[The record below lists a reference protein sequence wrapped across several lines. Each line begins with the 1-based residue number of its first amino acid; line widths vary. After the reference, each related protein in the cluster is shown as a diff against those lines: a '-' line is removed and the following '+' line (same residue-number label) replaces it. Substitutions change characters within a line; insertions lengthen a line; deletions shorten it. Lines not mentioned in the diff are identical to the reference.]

1 MIKKIGHLFVILFCA
16 FGFFNNA
23 KADINAAKRSVP
35 RIALIGFDE
44 TGQGFMSTGSG
55 FAIGKNLVIT
65 NYHVISQYDILSQPI
80 ILSIGPNGEAK
91 RLKAQI
97 KAFDKQADIALL
109 YVPEGNYVPLPL
121 SLSRADSEIGV
132 YALGYPGVVDD
143 VYQRQTDQI
152 LSPSRPEAFEGTV
165 SNYVNQSPNGE
176 KVETINHS
184 AQISGGNSG
193 GPLVDECGR
202 VIGVNTWRDTQNGT
216 YSFAISAK
224 IVANFLK
231 SNGVSVPII
240 EDKCISAGQKATAE
254 AEIAQEKLHQ
264 LITDSETTKQS
275 IIANQQEIES
285 TKQNLKSQ
293 IEILKIIIFAIC
305 AILIATLGFVFFMAL
320 KPKAITNSKTPI
332 TMFAILVFAAIFG
345 GAGFVIW
352 KTKFQKQDNSNSVK
366 ISNEIAQEITGA
378 QPNSND
384 KQMEI
389 APNANDKSSANDDD
403 TLLKDANLGAK
414 YSCNFDN
421 NASQKFQTDTSS
433 FENTLNFRLS
443 QNTSC
448 LMGRTQY
455 IESNSKLV
463 RLRPSDKERALFVSI
478 FDPKTNTYS
487 QKRIALDSERFD
499 KLKSMTDKIPRKTCG
514 AQIKTQEAAVYKEF
528 ASEINSNAI
537 ENFVWRCKPAQ

>member
-1 MIKKIGHLFVILFCA
+1 MIKKLGHLFLILFCA
-16 FGFFNNA
+16 FGLFNNA

-44 TGQGFMSTGSG
+44 SGQGFMSTGSG

-132 YALGYPGVVDD
+132 FALGYPSVVDD
-143 VYQRQTDQI
+143 VYQRQTEQI

-176 KVETINHS
+176 NVETINHS

-193 GPLVDECGR
+193 GPLIDECGR

-224 IVANFLK
+224 IVASFLK
-231 SNGVSVPII
+231 SNGVSFSTI
-240 EDKCISAGQKATAE
+240 EEKCISAGQKATNE
-254 AEIAQEKLHQ
+254 AEVAQEKLHQ
-264 LITDSETTKQS
+264 LITDSESTKQS

-293 IEILKIIIFAIC
+293 IEILKITIFAIS

-332 TMFAILVFAAIFG
+332 TMFAIFVFAAIFG
-345 GAGFVIW
+345 GTGFVIW

-366 ISNEIAQEITGA
+366 ISNEVAKEITGA
-378 QPNSND
+378 QPNNGTS
-384 KQMEI
+384 QIEI
-389 APNANDKSSANDDD
+389 APIANDQSSANDDD

-421 NASQKFQTDTSS
+421 TASQKFQTDTSK

-455 IESNSKLV
+455 IENSGKLI
-463 RLRPSDKERALFVSI
+463 RLRPSDKERALFVSV

-487 QKRIALDSERFD
+487 QKRIALDSPRFD
-499 KLKSMTDKIPRKTCG
+499 RLKSMTDNIPRKTCG
-514 AQIKTQEAAVYKEF
+514 AQVKAQEAAVYKEF
-528 ASEINSNAI
+528 ASEINANAL
-537 ENFVWRCKPAQ
+537 ENFVWRCKPSQ

>member
-1 MIKKIGHLFVILFCA
+1 MMKQLGHLLLVLLCT
-16 FGFFNNA
+16 FGLFNNA

-35 RIALIGFDE
+35 RIALIGFDDS
-44 TGQGFMSTGSG
+44 GQGFMSTGSG

-65 NYHVISQYDILSQPI
+65 NYHVISQYDTLSQPI

-121 SLSRADSEIGV
+121 SLARADSEIGV
-132 YALGYPGVVDD
+132 FALGYPGVVDD

-240 EDKCISAGQKATAE
+240 EDKCVSAGQKATAE

-285 TKQNLKSQ
+285 AKQNLKSQ
-293 IEILKIIIFAIC
+293 IEVLKIIIFAIS

-332 TMFAILVFAAIFG
+332 TMFAIFIFAAIFG

-366 ISNEIAQEITGA
+366 ISNEIAKEITGA
-378 QPNSND
+378 APNNSNT
-384 KQMEI
+384 QIEA
-389 APNANDKSSANDDD
+389 APNANDKSSSNDDE
-403 TLLKDANLGAK
+403 LLKDANLGAK

-421 NASQKFQTDTSS
+421 TASQKFQTDTSN

-455 IESNSKLV
+455 IENNSKLI

-514 AQIKTQEAAVYKEF
+514 EQVKNQEAAVYKEF
-528 ASEINSNAI
+528 ASEINSNAL
-537 ENFVWRCKPAQ
+537 ENFVWRCKPSQ